1 MVLLR
6 MESIGSC
13 NIRWVDYLNEIDMPL
28 LILITPTPH
37 PHNPQIVFD
46 ILWLWKLYFII
57 FHILLKLS

>member
-13 NIRWVDYLNEIDMPL
+13 NIRRVGYLNEIDMPL
-28 LILITPTPH
+28 LILITPL

-46 ILWLWKLYFII
+46 ILWLWK
-57 FHILLKLS
+57 